1 MSSVSIWKILHWNCA
16 ARTLHR
22 CAPIW
27 SVRRES
33 HFRLY
38 NELSIVE
45 VNYKVDN
52 RTLEQRTRVRLLLLD
67 SLKYSWTSVV
77 DSINMINGDNSLD
90 DDAQLIPTSGIHV
103 SFEENQQ
110 QQQADEAM
118 ERDTTTIDQK
128 SLFTSALQVARVVTT
143 KLTGLWLF
151 TTNGSY

>member
-1 MSSVSIWKILHWNCA
+1 
-16 ARTLHR
+16 
-22 CAPIW
+22 
-27 SVRRES
+27 
-33 HFRLY
+33 
-38 NELSIVE
+38 
-45 VNYKVDN
+45 VDN

-143 KLTGLWLF
+143 KLTGL
-151 TTNGSY
+151 